1 MRKAGE
7 NNNQSSSRNVLSCSF
22 FSCVYFK
29 RLFLHL
35 TSCYLTVPYSSQR
48 YAGCVGKAVFLLFPE
63 RRKIKPGNKAVTCL
77 ESQRASEAAVGWE
90 LEADSWHLLVPT
102 GDKSVLIESSVG
114 WLFPNEFLNISGL
127 PPILAFSLELWCAHN
142 KCVKILKHRL
152 LVASFVSL
160 CHTPN
165 SHVYLKQL
173 YKNKHFFS
181 LISLKRNSSI
191 VVPDTYSALRKDW
204 NSCWRLRSLTRGW
217 EGFVYH
223 FSSENGPL
231 SPTVKSLMDSKE
243 HMAVFVLRA
252 GITLFIPYLKNMRL
266 FFFNSHF
273 LPFPLVCLI
282 TYFKWR

>member
-48 YAGCVGKAVFLLFPE
+48 YAGCVGKDVFLLFPK

-90 LEADSWHLLVPT
+90 LEADSRHLLVPT

-127 PPILAFSLELWCAHN
+127 LPILAFSLELWCAHN
-142 KCVKILKHRL
+142 KCVKIFKHRL

-173 YKNKHFFS
+173 YENKEF
-181 LISLKRNSSI
+181 
-191 VVPDTYSALRKDW
+191 
-204 NSCWRLRSLTRGW
+204 
-217 EGFVYH
+217 
-223 FSSENGPL
+223 
-231 SPTVKSLMDSKE
+231 
-243 HMAVFVLRA
+243 
-252 GITLFIPYLKNMRL
+252 
-266 FFFNSHF
+266 FFFNFFKEKFFHCCPRYILSSSERLKFLLKATESHQGMRR
-273 LPFPLVCLI
+273 LRVSLQQWEWSLKPHSQVIDGLQRTHGRVCLESRHHPFHSI
-282 TYFKWR
+282 SKKYETIFF